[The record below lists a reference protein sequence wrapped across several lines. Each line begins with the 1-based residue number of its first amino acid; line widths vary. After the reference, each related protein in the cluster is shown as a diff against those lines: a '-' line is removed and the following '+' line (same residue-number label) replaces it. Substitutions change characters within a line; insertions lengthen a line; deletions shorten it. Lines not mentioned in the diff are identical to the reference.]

1 MGEGSSVVT
10 FRRSW
15 AKRANPTPA
24 AGLCHVSFVSTGLL
38 TRSKTGDPFRC
49 KGLLQYQI
57 RKKKRWPQT
66 SVSKGRPKIGA
77 DEEERQVGEEEQRGG
92 GVSSGR
98 AAAGQWPPTSAGR
111 AATQRARAG
120 DSGLGRGRG
129 GLGRGRA
136 SSGRQRRSWTRS
148 PVLLQLASE
157 VLDELALDEV
167 AGAARA
173 RVGEVRR
180 RQRLGER
187 SSCPISGSP
196 DARDRTSMSKCHM
209 NFNFF

>member
-120 DSGLGRGRG
+120 DSGLGRGR
-129 GLGRGRA
+129 RCC
-136 SSGRQRRSWTRS
+136 SSLRRRSWTSSRWTRS
-148 PVLLQLASE
+148 QVLL
-157 VLDELALDEV
+157 ELALERCGGDSV
-167 AGAARA
+167 WGSARA
-173 RVGEVRR
+173 APFPDRR
-180 RQRLGER
+180 THGTEQV
-187 SSCPISGSP
+187 
-196 DARDRTSMSKCHM
+196 
-209 NFNFF
+209 